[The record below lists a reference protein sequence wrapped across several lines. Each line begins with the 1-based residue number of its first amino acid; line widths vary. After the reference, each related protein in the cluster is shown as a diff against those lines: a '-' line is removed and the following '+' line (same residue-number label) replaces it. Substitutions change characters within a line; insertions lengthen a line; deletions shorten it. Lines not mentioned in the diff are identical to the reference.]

1 MILKGARVASGVL
14 NKSVA
19 VLLIFFSSPVF
30 ATQTESGAQLL
41 RADDLLNRDQIIYLT
56 DQWKYF
62 PGDDEQFAK
71 PGYDD
76 SDWGQISTYLTSLD
90 FAFAE
95 WQDVGW
101 FRLDVYVD
109 SSLADRP
116 LALLIEKHLG
126 ASEFY
131 LNGDKLFSLG
141 TINPDGTI
149 DAYTDFKPRM
159 IVFPE
164 PGEQTIAVR
173 YANTNPKEFIEEEGM
188 AGFRFLLGDANHHLD
203 SRVETAMWRSGWQTF
218 FLGSLLVFAVIHLLL
233 FSFYP
238 AEKRNLFFALF
249 TLFLGILVLS
259 IFKTEFTTSPDET
272 VFFAKIAQVTWI
284 LTIIYALRF
293 TYSLYEKETPVQFW
307 FFGAAGLLLI
317 AGIWYNGSQVFIL
330 RELFVLISVLEMLR
344 ALLKIVLQQR
354 SGSWIIGF
362 GIFCF
367 LISIL
372 YRILINLNLM
382 TGETTTASIL
392 GSGTMIFA
400 MSVFLSRDFAVT
412 QKRLEQKLVEV
423 KDLSEKTLEQE
434 KRNKK
439 IEIESRL
446 LEAENE
452 RKSRELEEA
461 RTLQLSMLPGKMP
474 DIDPYDISVYME
486 TATEVGGD
494 YYDYSI
500 QEDGWMTLALGDATG
515 HGMKAGIM
523 VAAAKSN
530 FHMLAAEKDQVR
542 MLHRMSDGLRK
553 MDLHMMYMGMIVIRC
568 NGLSADIISAGMPP
582 VLWYRK
588 KLGRVET
595 VTLKGLPLGTNL
607 HYPYQT
613 RRLAFDSG
621 DVLLLMSDGLME
633 LFNEKRELL
642 GLDRIKRE
650 LLNKSCATSREI
662 IKHLRSLMMSWSGD
676 HKNEDDVTMMAV
688 KIKDNETY
696 AGHGRSEKVL
706 QNSGE
711 QNE

>member
-1 MILKGARVASGVL
+1 MIAKGARLAAGVIGAAAAAML
-14 NKSVA
+14 
-19 VLLIFFSSPVF
+19 FFIYAPAL

-41 RADDLLNRDQIIYLT
+41 RADDLLTSDHIIYLT
-56 DQWKYF
+56 DQWAYF
-62 PGDDEQFAK
+62 PGDNEEFAR

-76 SDWGQISTYLTSLD
+76 SEWDQISTYLTSFD

-95 WQDVGW
+95 WQGVGW
-101 FRLDVYVD
+101 FRLNVYVD
-109 SSLADRP
+109 SSLVDRP

-131 LNGDKLFSLG
+131 LNGEEKFSLG
-141 TINPDGTI
+141 TISPDGTVE
-149 DAYTDFKPRM
+149 AYTDFKPKM
-159 IVFPE
+159 IVFSE
-164 PGEQTIAVR
+164 PGVQTIAVR
-173 YANTNPKEFIEEEGM
+173 YANTNPDEFIEEEGM
-188 AGFRFLLGDANHHLD
+188 AGFRFLLGDANYHLE
-203 SRVETAMWRSGWQTF
+203 SRVGTAMWRSGWQTF

-259 IFKTEFTTSPDET
+259 IFKTEFTTSPSET
-272 VFFAKIAQVTWI
+272 VLFAKIAQVTWI

-293 TYSLYEKETPVQFW
+293 TYSLYQKHTPVQFW
-307 FFGAAGLLLI
+307 IFGVAGLLLI
-317 AGIWYNGSQVFIL
+317 AGIWYNTGQIFIL
-330 RELFVLISVLEMLR
+330 RELFVLIAVLEMLR
-344 ALLKIVLQQR
+344 ALFKIVLQKR

-367 LISIL
+367 LMSIL
-372 YRILINLNLM
+372 YRIMINTNLM

-392 GSGTMIFA
+392 GSGMMIFA

-412 QKRLEQKLVEV
+412 QKRLELKLVEV

-452 RKSRELEEA
+452 RKTRELEEA
-461 RTLQLSMLPGKMP
+461 RALQLSMLPARLP
-474 DIDPYDISVYME
+474 EIDPYDVSVYME

-500 QEDGWMTLALGDATG
+500 QEDGWMTLAVGDATG

-530 FHMLAAEKDQVR
+530 FHMLTGEKDQVK
-542 MLHRMSDGLRK
+542 MLHRMSDSLRK
-553 MDLHMMYMGMIVIRC
+553 MDLHMMYMGMIIMRC
-568 NGLSADIISAGMPP
+568 KGMQAEIITAGMPP

-588 KLGRVET
+588 KLERVET
-595 VTLKGLPLGTNL
+595 VTLKGLPLGTKV
-607 HYPYQT
+607 HYPYES
-613 RRLAFDSG
+613 RMLDLDNG

-633 LFNEKRELL
+633 LFNDKRELL

-650 LLNKSCATSREI
+650 LLNKSCATSKEI
-662 IKHLRSLMMSWSGD
+662 INHMRSLMMSWSGD

-688 KIKDNETY
+688 KIKDSETY
-696 AGHGRSEKVL
+696 DGPNRSD
-706 QNSGE
+706 N
-711 QNE
+711 

>member
-1 MILKGARVASGVL
+1 MIFKGARVAAGVL
-14 NKSVA
+14 SISAA
-19 VLLIFFSSPVF
+19 VILLFFSTPVF
-30 ATQTESGAQLL
+30 AIQTESGAQLI
-41 RADDLLNRDQIIYLT
+41 RADDLLTRDQIIYLT
-56 DQWKYF
+56 DQWKYY
-62 PGDDEQFAK
+62 PGDDDQYAE

-76 SDWGQISTYLTSLD
+76 SDWGQISTYLTSFD

-95 WQDVGW
+95 WQGIGW
-101 FRLDVYVD
+101 FRLDLYVD
-109 SSLADRP
+109 SSLVDRP

-131 LNGDKLFSLG
+131 LNGDEMFSLG
-141 TINPDGTI
+141 TINPDGEI

-173 YANTNPKEFIEEEGM
+173 YANTDPDEFIEEEGM
-188 AGFRFLLGDANHHLD
+188 AGFRFLLGDANYHLD

-218 FLGSLLVFAVIHLLL
+218 FLGSLLVFAIIHLLL

-259 IFKTEFTTSPDET
+259 IFKTEFTTSPYET

-293 TYSLYEKETPVQFW
+293 TYSLYQKETPVQFW

-317 AGIWYNGSQVFIL
+317 AAIWFNVGQVFFA
-330 RELFVLISVLEMLR
+330 RELFVLIAVLEMLR
-344 ALLKIVLQQR
+344 ALFRIVLQQR

-367 LISIL
+367 LMSIL
-372 YRILINLNLM
+372 YRILINTNLM

-392 GSGTMIFA
+392 GSGMMIFA

-412 QKRLEQKLVEV
+412 QKRLEQKLIEV

-461 RTLQLSMLPGKMP
+461 RALQLSMLPGRMP
-474 DIDPYDISVYME
+474 EISPYDISVYME

-530 FHMLAAEKDQVR
+530 FHMLAAEKDQVK

-553 MDLHMMYMGMIVIRC
+553 MDLHMMYMGIIVMRC
-568 NGLSADIISAGMPP
+568 REMQAEIISAGMPP

-595 VTLKGLPLGTNL
+595 VTLKGLPLGTKVQ
-607 HYPYQT
+607 YPYQT
-613 RRLAFDSG
+613 RHLEFDSG

-633 LFNEKRELL
+633 LFNDNRELL

-650 LLNKSCATSREI
+650 LLNKSCATSGEI
-662 IKHLRSLMMSWSGD
+662 IKHMRSLMLSWSGD

-688 KIKDNETY
+688 KIKENET
-696 AGHGRSEKVL
+696 
-706 QNSGE
+706 
-711 QNE
+711 

>member
-1 MILKGARVASGVL
+1 MIFKGARLASW
-14 NKSVA
+14 SFIA
-19 VLLIFFSSPVF
+19 AAAATLLFMSSLAF

-41 RADDLLNRDQIIYLT
+41 RVDDLLARDHIIYLT

-62 PGDDEQFAK
+62 PGDDEAFAS

-76 SDWGQISTYLTSLD
+76 SDWEQISTYLTSFD

-95 WQDVGW
+95 WQGVGW
-101 FRLDVYVD
+101 FRLKVYVD
-109 SSLADRP
+109 SSLVDRP

-131 LNGDKLFSLG
+131 LNGEEIFSLG
-141 TINPDGTI
+141 SINPDGTI
-149 DAYTDFKPRM
+149 EAYTDFKPKM

-164 PGEQTIAVR
+164 SGEQTIAVR
-173 YANTNPKEFIEEEGM
+173 YGNTNPDEFIEEEGM
-188 AGFRFLLGDANHHLD
+188 AGFRFLLGDANYHLD
-203 SRVETAMWRSGWQTF
+203 SRVESAMWRSGWQTF

-259 IFKTEFTTSPDET
+259 IFKTEFTTSPFET

-293 TYSLYEKETPVQFW
+293 TYSLYQKETPVQFW
-307 FFGAAGLLLI
+307 LFGAAGLLLI
-317 AGIWYNGSQVFIL
+317 AGIWYNAGQIFIL
-330 RELFVLISVLEMLR
+330 RELFVLVAVLEMLR
-344 ALLKIVLQQR
+344 ALFKIVLLQR

-367 LISIL
+367 LMSIL
-372 YRILINLNLM
+372 YRILININLM
-382 TGETTTASIL
+382 AGETTTASIL

-423 KDLSEKTLEQE
+423 RDLSEKTLEQE

-461 RTLQLSMLPGKMP
+461 RTLQLSMLPGKLP
-474 DIDPYDISVYME
+474 EIDPYDISVYME

-530 FHMLAAEKDQVR
+530 FHMLAAEKDQLK

-553 MDLHMMYMGMIVIRC
+553 MDLHMMYMGMIVMRC
-568 NGLSADIISAGMPP
+568 KEMQAEIISAGMPP

-588 KLGRVET
+588 RQERVET
-595 VTLKGLPLGTNL
+595 VTLKGLPLGTKVQ
-607 HYPYQT
+607 YPYQSRT
-613 RRLAFDSG
+613 LDLDGG

-642 GLDRIKRE
+642 GLERIRRE
-650 LLNKSCATSREI
+650 LLNKSCATSGEI
-662 IKHLRSLMMSWSGD
+662 IKHMRSLMMSWSGE
-676 HKNEDDVTMMAV
+676 HRNEDDVTMMAV
-688 KIKDNETY
+688 KIKDSETY
-696 AGHGRSEKVL
+696 DESNRSE
-706 QNSGE
+706 N
-711 QNE
+711 

>member
-1 MILKGARVASGVL
+1 MLKSKGYVAGVIFAA
-14 NKSVA
+14 STA
-19 VLLIFFSSPVF
+19 LLFLGSPVQ
-30 ATQTESGAQLL
+30 ATETESGAQLL
-41 RADDLLNRDQIIYLT
+41 RAEDLQNRDNIIYLT
-56 DQWKYF
+56 DQWMYF
-62 PGDDEQFAK
+62 PGDDQQFAS
-71 PGYDD
+71 PEFDD
-76 SDWGQISTYLTSLD
+76 SEWDQISTYLTSFD

-95 WQDVGW
+95 WQGVGW
-101 FRLDVYVD
+101 FRLNVHID
-109 SSLADRP
+109 STLVNKP

-126 ASEFY
+126 ASEVY
-131 LNGDKLFSLG
+131 LNGEELFSLG
-141 TINPDGTI
+141 TINPNGSNE
-149 DAYTDFKPRM
+149 AYTDFKPRM

-164 PGEQTIAVR
+164 VGEQTLAVR
-173 YANTNPKEFIEEEGM
+173 YANSNADEFIEEEGM
-188 AGFRFLLGDANHHLD
+188 AGFRFLLGDANYHIN
-203 SRVETAMWRSGWQTF
+203 SRVESAMWRSGWQTF

-233 FSFYP
+233 YSFYP
-238 AEKRNLFFALF
+238 VEKRNLFFALF

-259 IFKTEFTTSPDET
+259 IFKTEFATSPYET
-272 VFFAKIAQVTWI
+272 VVFAKIAQVTWI

-293 TYSLYEKETPVQFW
+293 TYSLYQKRTPVQFW
-307 FFGAAGLLLI
+307 IFGAAGLLLI
-317 AGIWYNGSQVFIL
+317 GGIWFNVTQVYII
-330 RELFVLISVLEMLR
+330 RELFVLIAVLEMLR
-344 ALLKIVLQQR
+344 ALFKIVLQQR

-367 LISIL
+367 LMSIL
-372 YRILINLNLM
+372 YRILINVNIM

-392 GSGTMIFA
+392 GSGMMILA

-461 RTLQLSMLPGKMP
+461 RALQLSMLPGKLP
-474 DIDPYDISVYME
+474 EIDPYDISVYME

-530 FHMLAAEKDQVR
+530 FHMLAAERDQVK
-542 MLHRMSDGLRK
+542 MLHRMSDGLKK
-553 MDLHMMYMGMIVIRC
+553 MDLRMMYMGLIVMRC
-568 NGLSADIISAGMPP
+568 RGMQAEITAAGMPP

-588 KLGRVET
+588 KKEQVET
-595 VTLKGLPLGTNL
+595 VVLKGLPLGTSV

-613 RRLAFDSG
+613 RQLNLDEG

-650 LLNKSCATSREI
+650 LLNKSCATSRDI
-662 IKHLRSLMMSWSGD
+662 IKHMRSLMISWSGD

-688 KIKDNETY
+688 KIKDSETSQESN
-696 AGHGRSEKVL
+696 RSD
-706 QNSGE
+706 N
-711 QNE
+711 

>member
-1 MILKGARVASGVL
+1 MIFKGARFIMRVTGAL
-14 NKSVA
+14 A
-19 VLLIFFSSPVF
+19 IAALFFIGPLAF

-41 RADDLLNRDQIIYLT
+41 RVDDLLSNDHIIYLT

-62 PGDDEQFAK
+62 PGDDARFAE

-76 SDWGQISTYLTSLD
+76 SDWDQISTRLTSFD
-90 FAFAE
+90 FAFAD
-95 WQDVGW
+95 WLGVGW

-109 SSLADRP
+109 STLVNKP

-131 LNGDKLFSLG
+131 LNGEEIFRLG
-141 TINPDGTI
+141 TINPNGSNQG
-149 DAYTDFKPRM
+149 YTDFKPRM

-164 PGEQTIAVR
+164 AGEQTIAVR
-173 YANTNPKEFIEEEGM
+173 FANTNADEFIEEEGM
-188 AGFRFLLGDANHHLD
+188 AGFRFLLGDANYHLD
-203 SRVETAMWRSGWQTF
+203 SRVDSAMWRSGWQTF

-238 AEKRNLFFALF
+238 SEKRNLFFALF

-259 IFKTEFTTSPDET
+259 IFKTEFATSPYET

-293 TYSLYEKETPVQFW
+293 TYSLYKKQTPVQFW
-307 FFGAAGLLLI
+307 VFGVAGLLLI
-317 AGIWYNGSQVFIL
+317 AGIWFNVTQIFLI
-330 RELFVLISVLEMLR
+330 RELFVLVAVLEMLR
-344 ALLKIVLQQR
+344 ALFKIVFQQR

-367 LISIL
+367 LMSIL
-372 YRILINLNLM
+372 YRILINANLL

-392 GSGTMIFA
+392 GSGMMIFA

-461 RTLQLSMLPGKMP
+461 RTLQLSMLPGKLP
-474 DIDPYDISVYME
+474 EIDPYDISVYME

-500 QEDGWMTLALGDATG
+500 QEDGGLTLALGDATG

-530 FHMLAAEKDQVR
+530 FHMFAAEKDQVK

-553 MDLHMMYMGMIVIRC
+553 MDLRMMYMGLIVMKCKGMQAEITT
-568 NGLSADIISAGMPP
+568 AGMPP

-588 KLGRVET
+588 KLEQVET
-595 VTLKGLPLGTNL
+595 VVLKGLPLGTSV
-607 HYPYQT
+607 HYPYQS
-613 RRLAFDSG
+613 RQLDLDEG
-621 DVLLLMSDGLME
+621 DVLLLLSDGLME

-662 IKHLRSLMMSWSGD
+662 INHMRSLMISWSGD

-688 KIKDNETY
+688 KIKENETY
-696 AGHGRSEKVL
+696 EG
-706 QNSGE
+706 
-711 QNE
+711 